1 MLTVKEIKGLQP
13 KKSPYYVWDKTG
25 ERGKGRL
32 GVQVMPSGSINFKFR
47 YFKGPNNA
55 QFIPLGKFPGMTLS
69 HARDLCKEYS
79 DLLSQ
84 GIDPKTELKYRAEEK
99 AREEREANELGSF
112 EQLIT
117 LHAEHKKIEGKR
129 TYQDEMKKIVDNVFP
144 YLDIKRKA
152 KDFKAEDFIYI
163 LAVPIEAGYAAKSN
177 KIRSILHAAFNFGRF
192 YDSDPAY
199 KNRNTKFGISG
210 NPIADIPKQTWAEK
224 AGTHFLSWE
233 EVERLLWDMDHRY
246 EDLDLAYQTRQV
258 IKLCFYL
265 GGQRPYEIV
274 TLEWRDINF
283 KDKYLTVQQGN
294 FKTNIPHVIPLTTT
308 AIKILQELKDNAT
321 QDSPYVFYKKTEHLE
336 HMPTNTIAQAL
347 LTYKSRTKE
356 IRPFIGRDFRR
367 TVKTLGATIKLSKE
381 IRDRIQGH
389 AFSDVSSKHYDMYE
403 YLDEKRAALE
413 AWEKA
418 LNERLGMLKCAN
430 DI

>member
-1 MLTVKEIKGLQP
+1 MLTVKEIKGLKP
-13 KKSPYYVWDKTG
+13 KKTPYYTWDKSG

-32 GVQVMPSGSINFKFR
+32 GVQVMPSGAINFKFR
-47 YFKGPNNA
+47 YFKHSKSI
-55 QFIPLGKFPGMTLS
+55 FIQLGKMPGMSLAL
-69 HARDLCKEYS
+69 ARDLCKEYG

-84 GIDPKTELKYRAEEK
+84 GIDPKDELEK
-99 AREEREANELGSF
+99 RAREKSQKEREASEIGSF

-117 LHAEHKKIEGKR
+117 LHAEHKKTEGKR
-129 TYQDEMKKIVDNVFP
+129 SYQDEMKKIVDNVFP

-152 KDFKAEDFIYI
+152 KDFKAEDFIHI
-163 LAVPIEAGYAAKSN
+163 LSIPIESGHAAKSN

-192 YDSDPAY
+192 YDNDPAY

-233 EVERLLWDMDHRY
+233 EVEKLLWDMDHRY
-246 EDLDLAYQTRQV
+246 TDLDFAFQTRQA
-258 IKLCFYL
+258 IKLCFHL
-265 GGQRPYEIV
+265 GGQRPYEVV
-274 TLEWRDINF
+274 TLEWSDINF

-294 FKTNIPHVIPLTTT
+294 FKTNIPHVIPLTKT
-308 AIKILQELKDNAT
+308 AINILQDLKSNAT
-321 QDSPYVFYKKTEHLE
+321 QDSPYVFYKKTNPLE
-336 HMPTNTIAQAL
+336 HMPTNSIAQAL

-356 IRPFIGRDFRR
+356 VRPFIGRDFRR

-413 AWEKA
+413 IWEKE
-418 LNERLGMLKCAN
+418 LNERIEKFTQ
-430 DI
+430 